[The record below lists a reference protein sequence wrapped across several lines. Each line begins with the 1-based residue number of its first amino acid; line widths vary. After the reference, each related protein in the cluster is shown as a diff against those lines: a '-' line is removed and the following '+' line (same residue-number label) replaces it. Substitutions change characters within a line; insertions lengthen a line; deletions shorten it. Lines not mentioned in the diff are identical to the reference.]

1 MAEYQEQLEQKICNE
16 VMGFKGLVEDDAE
29 QLQRSQSEEG
39 YVKKE
44 LTEAEREARDLKL
57 KNARKYFEVV
67 KLTYIKEVN
76 AALMEAHSVER
87 NHKEVVLRFLSQLS
101 KELVLEY
108 QRLKKLQPLSIKLED
123 VILFVKKGKD
133 FISQQGSENAE
144 NPAIL
149 FWSICESFKLA
160 CRKVSFFDLGPL
172 VEETFYKLNYHHLEK
187 MMKKEA
193 RRAKEYQ
200 RMKIEIDLKKE
211 EEQKK
216 ERHEY
221 LHF

>member
-1 MAEYQEQLEQKICNE
+1 M
-16 VMGFKGLVEDDAE
+16 
-29 QLQRSQSEEG
+29 
-39 YVKKE
+39 
-44 LTEAEREARDLKL
+44 KL

-76 AALMEAHSVER
+76 AALKEAHFIER

-101 KELVLEY
+101 KELVQEY

-123 VILFVKKGKD
+123 VILFIKKGKD
-133 FISQQGSENAE
+133 FISQQDTDNHESHE

-160 CRKVSFFDLGPL
+160 CRKLFFFDLGSL

-187 MMKKEA
+187 VMKKEA
-193 RRAKEYQ
+193 KRAK
-200 RMKIEIDLKKE
+200 
-211 EEQKK
+211 
-216 ERHEY
+216 
-221 LHF
+221 